1 MPCWPSA
8 LTSGAPPTGSVLRA
22 CEKIA
27 QSSQLSESCSAESIG
42 YNSPFGRN
50 AIYSQT
56 LRACERISSGL
67 QGVYVKAVHG
77 RQSREI
83 PPSPPFDK
91 GGLGG
96 FARTETSHPTVRE
109 PAVRAWRIFSQALR
123 TSSSSPAT
131 AAGSSGTGPTSRG
144 RPPGPSTGSSSASPR
159 RGSSSWTRDR
169 FSGWRPGSLRISNTP
184 RASSSPER
192 RAAVWM
198 GWKCTGALGCAG
210 KEWAGVREG
219 VGP

>member
-109 PAVRAWRIFSQALR
+109 PAVRAWRIFSQALSYGPR
-123 TSSSSPAT
+123 GFWRSVPSPPPLPHPEGTRGMGEGERGQGQRILSTSGEESPCHEI
-131 AAGSSGTGPTSRG
+131 
-144 RPPGPSTGSSSASPR
+144 
-159 RGSSSWTRDR
+159 R
-169 FSGWRPGSLRISNTP
+169 FIFES
-184 RASSSPER
+184 
-192 RAAVWM
+192 
-198 GWKCTGALGCAG
+198 
-210 KEWAGVREG
+210 
-219 VGP
+219 

>member
-1 MPCWPSA
+1 MGPFMPCWPSA

-109 PAVRAWRIFSQALR
+109 PAVCAWRIFSQALR
-123 TSSSSPAT
+123 TSSS
-131 AAGSSGTGPTSRG
+131 
-144 RPPGPSTGSSSASPR
+144 
-159 RGSSSWTRDR
+159 
-169 FSGWRPGSLRISNTP
+169 
-184 RASSSPER
+184 
-192 RAAVWM
+192 
-198 GWKCTGALGCAG
+198 
-210 KEWAGVREG
+210 
-219 VGP
+219 